1 MDLLELINRYQDAMN
16 TIDRNVNLILKEKIH
31 TEITTDQFPTL
42 QYIQK
47 HQQCTSSEIAAFL
60 GVGKSAITAQI
71 NRLDEKGLI
80 IRRRDKQD
88 RRIVYLQ
95 LTERGN
101 ELVDYTRNN
110 LTKEIGTYLGNFNE
124 EEIHTFIQALEKLA
138 HVMATDKKGDQK

>member
-95 LTERGN
+95 LTEKGN

-124 EEIHTFIQALEKLA
+124 EEIHTFIHALEKLA
-138 HVMATDKKGDQK
+138 HVMATDKKGDQ